1 MSFKRRYFT
10 WLFIPPAVV
19 IVPAALAFLFQV
31 VQTTLGREA
40 VLAVLIVTL
49 YAVGAVVQY
58 RIISPL
64 VDEIESKR
72 DRADVDLSPLLSECL
87 RQTVTASLVG
97 WIAGVILLSVVGTLL
112 IMPTP
117 LGASYFAVGSLIASF
132 FSVAWGYF
140 TAKTQLTRLA
150 EQARGKTRY
159 QGRHL
164 SLARKIAIV
173 FIGSFIVSSAA
184 LVQLVSSKV
193 STTLE
198 TLAINSSVI
207 FFDTVYGLA
216 AAQTAMDQP
225 TLATLANSVPSD
237 YLVNYIGKD
246 GTTFSSKEALTAYE
260 VTQIRRLRNGDS
272 TAYIGPH
279 VSRFAE
285 LPNGAILVL
294 SVPWGPYGH
303 IPFQIAFYT
312 AIIALLTTA
321 IFSLATWFLTRD
333 ITAPLRALRES
344 SLQMAQGNFESRE
357 HVFADDEIG
366 QLAESFADTREN
378 LRRLLARVGGSG
390 ATITGGVRVITG
402 GTESLLVSARD
413 QTQLTEQSTRAV
425 DNVRSGIS
433 HVVSAADGVTGL
445 TQDASS
451 RAVELQASSEE
462 VARSMD
468 HLFQSVEKTSSS
480 TTEMNASAGEMSQRS
495 QVLAG
500 IGEEVLSFV
509 SQMDSTI
516 AELRATSERTA
527 DLSRQAREDAAAGGR
542 AVQRT
547 VEGINE
553 SERISISTAEALE
566 DLNRSVAEVS
576 QILVVI
582 EEITNKTNLLALN
595 AAIIAAQ
602 AGEQGASFTVV
613 ADEIRQLADRTRKS
627 TKEINAI
634 IKAVQLGSKEAVAQM
649 HAGVDRVRLNVELA
663 NEASSSLQK
672 IVESATTSFDMATS
686 ISRSLEDQAKAT
698 RHLHD
703 VTARM
708 ADHISEITRA
718 TREQARGTEL
728 LASESELVRDI
739 AAQVK
744 NATEEQSSAGRG
756 ITVALERIAEDA
768 SAMRDLLEQ
777 QMVETDRI
785 ADASRVML
793 DIAQKN
799 DAVAREFSDAVQ
811 TLARSGQE
819 FESEVS
825 RFKFGS

>member
-1 MSFKRRYFT
+1 MSFKRSYFT
-10 WLFIPPAVV
+10 WLFGPPTVV
-19 IVPAALAFLFQV
+19 IVPTALLFLFQV
-31 VQTTLGREA
+31 AQTTRARE
-40 VLAVLIVTL
+40 VMLAAIIVVL
-49 YAVGAVVQY
+49 YAVGVLVPY
-58 RIISPL
+58 KIISPL
-64 VDEIESKR
+64 LEQIESQA
-72 DRADVDLSPLLSECL
+72 DRADVDLSPLLSDCL
-87 RQTVTASLVG
+87 RKTVNVSLLG
-97 WIAGVILLSVVGTLL
+97 WAVGVILLSVVGTLL

-117 LGASYFAVGSLIASF
+117 LGASYFAVGSLIVSF

-140 TAKTQLTRLA
+140 TAKTQLTRFA
-150 EQARGKTRY
+150 SQAKGKTRY
-159 QGRHL
+159 QGRKL
-164 SLARKIAIV
+164 SLAKKIAIV
-173 FIGSFIVSSAA
+173 FIGSFIISSAA
-184 LVQLVSSKV
+184 LVQLISSKV

-207 FFDTVYGLA
+207 HFDTVYGLA
-216 AAQTAMDQP
+216 AAQPALDQAIL
-225 TLATLANSVPSD
+225 TSFANSVPSD
-237 YLVNYIGKD
+237 YLVHYIPKNGAVL
-246 GTTFSSKEALTAYE
+246 GNREVLTPDE
-260 VTQIRRLRNGDS
+260 ISQIRRIRNGDS
-272 TAYIGPH
+272 AAYIGPH

-285 LPNGAILVL
+285 LPSGAIIVL
-294 SVPWGPYGH
+294 SVPWAPYGH
-303 IPFQIAFYT
+303 IPFQIALYT
-312 AIIALLTTA
+312 AINALLMTGV
-321 IFSLATWFLTRD
+321 FSAATWFLTRD
-333 ITAPLRALRES
+333 ITSPIRALRES
-344 SLQMAQGNFESRE
+344 SSQMALGNFDSRE

-390 ATITGGVRVITG
+390 TTIIGGVRVITG
-402 GTESLLVSARD
+402 GTESLLISARD
-413 QTQLTEQSTRAV
+413 QTALTEESTRAV
-425 DNVRSGIS
+425 DNVRSGIG

-451 RAVELQASSEE
+451 RAVELQASAEE

-480 TTEMNASAGEMSQRS
+480 TTEMHAAAGEMSQRS

-516 AELRATSERTA
+516 AELRSTSERTA
-527 DLSRQAREDAAAGGR
+527 DLSRQAREDAAAGGH

-634 IKAVQLGSKEAVAQM
+634 IKAVQLGSKQAVAQM

-672 IVESATTSFDMATS
+672 IVESATTSFDMATK

-703 VTARM
+703 VTSRM
-708 ADHISEITRA
+708 ADHIGEITRS

-728 LASESELVRDI
+728 RARESELVRDI

-744 NATEEQSSAGRG
+744 GATEEQSSAGRG

-777 QMVETDRI
+777 QLLETDRI
-785 ADASRVML
+785 AEASRVML
-793 DIAQKN
+793 GIAQKN
-799 DAVAREFSDAVQ
+799 DSVAREFSDAVQ

-825 RFKFGS
+825 RFKFGG

>member
-1 MSFKRRYFT
+1 MWFFV
-10 WLFIPPAVV
+10 PPAVV
-19 IVPAALAFLFQV
+19 IVPAALAFLYQV
-31 VQTTLGREA
+31 VQTTFAKQLILTLMIAVFYALG
-40 VLAVLIVTL
+40 TL
-49 YAVGAVVQY
+49 VQY
-58 RIISPL
+58 KIISPL
-64 VDEIESKR
+64 IDEIEENGEKPN
-72 DRADVDLSPLLSECL
+72 ADLSPLLSECL
-87 RQTVTASLVG
+87 RQSVNASLQG
-97 WIAGVILLSVVGTLL
+97 WVVGVLALSIVATLF

-117 LGASYFAVGSLIASF
+117 LGATYFATGSLIASF

-140 TAKTQLTRLA
+140 SAKTQLTRFA
-150 EQARGKTRY
+150 ESAKGKTRY
-159 QGRHL
+159 QGRQL
-164 SLARKIAIV
+164 SLAKKIAIV

-184 LVQLVSSKV
+184 LVQLISSKV

-198 TLAINSSVI
+198 TLAVNSSVI
-207 FFDTVYGLA
+207 YFDTVYGLA
-216 AAQTAMDQP
+216 AAQTTIDP
-225 TLATLANSVPSD
+225 SVLASLSNSVPSD
-237 YLVNYIGKD
+237 YLVHYITRDGKVL
-246 GTTFSSKEALTAYE
+246 GTKEELTADE
-260 VTQIRRLRNGDS
+260 IVQIRRLRNGDS
-272 TAYIGPH
+272 TSYIGPH
-279 VSRFAE
+279 VSRFSE
-285 LPNGAILVL
+285 LPNGSIIVL
-294 SVPWGPYGH
+294 SVPWAPYAR
-303 IPFQIAFYT
+303 IPFQVAFYT

-321 IFSLATWFLTRD
+321 VFSLATWFLTRD
-333 ITAPLRALRES
+333 IISPIRALRES
-344 SLQMAQGNFESRE
+344 SRQMAQGNFDIRE

-366 QLAESFADTREN
+366 QLAEGFAETRDN
-378 LRRLLARVGGSG
+378 LRRLLERVGGSG
-390 ATITGGVRVITG
+390 TTITTGVRVITG
-402 GTESLLVSARD
+402 GTESLLISSRD
-413 QTQLTEQSTRAV
+413 QTELTERSTSAV
-425 DNVRSGIS
+425 DNVRSGIG
-433 HVVSAADGVTGL
+433 HIVSAADGVTSL

-451 RAVELQASSEE
+451 RAVELQASAEE

-480 TTEMNASAGEMSQRS
+480 TTEMNASAVEMSNRS

-516 AELRATSERTA
+516 AELRATSQKTA

-566 DLNRSVAEVS
+566 DLNRSVAEVT

-602 AGEQGASFTVV
+602 AGEQGSSFTVV

-649 HAGVDRVRLNVELA
+649 HAGVDRVRVNVELA
-663 NEASSSLQK
+663 NEASASLNK
-672 IVESATTSFDMATS
+672 IVDSASTSFDMATK
-686 ISRSLEDQAKAT
+686 ISRSLEDQANAT

-703 VTARM
+703 VTSRM
-708 ADHISEITRA
+708 ADHIAEITRA

-728 LASESELVRDI
+728 LAQESELVRDI

-744 NATEEQSSAGRG
+744 NATQEQSSAGRG
-756 ITVALERIAEDA
+756 ITIALERMAEDA
-768 SAMRDLLEQ
+768 SAMRELLEQ
-777 QMVETDRI
+777 QMQETERI

-793 DIAQKN
+793 GIAQKN
-799 DAVAREFSDAVQ
+799 DAVAREFSEAVQ
-811 TLARSGQE
+811 TLARSGQD

-825 RFKFGS
+825 RFKFGH

>member
-1 MSFKRRYFT
+1 MSFQRRYFT
-10 WLFIPPAVV
+10 WLFVPPAVV
-19 IVPAALAFLFQV
+19 IVPAALLFLFQV
-31 VQTTLGREA
+31 AQTTRAKELLLTTIIA
-40 VLAVLIVTL
+40 VL
-49 YAVGAVVQY
+49 YAVGALVQY
-58 RIISPL
+58 KIISPL
-64 VDEIESKR
+64 LEEIESQS
-72 DRADVDLSPLLSECL
+72 DRPDADLSPLLSNCL
-87 RQTVTASLVG
+87 RQTINASLIG
-97 WIAGVILLSVVGTLL
+97 WIVGVILLSVVGTLL
-112 IMPTP
+112 IMPTA

-140 TAKTQLTRLA
+140 TAKTQLTRFA
-150 EQARGKTRY
+150 SQARGKTRY
-159 QGRHL
+159 QGRQL
-164 SLARKIAIV
+164 SLAKKIAIV

-184 LVQLVSSKV
+184 LVQLISSKV

-216 AAQTAMDQP
+216 AAQTALDQP
-225 TLATLANSVPSD
+225 ILTSIANSVPND
-237 YLVNYIGKD
+237 YLVHYIAKD
-246 GTTFSSKEALTAYE
+246 GTVLSSREALTPDE
-260 VTQIRRLRNGDS
+260 ISHIRRIRNGDS
-272 TAYIGPH
+272 AAYIGPH

-285 LPNGAILVL
+285 LPNGAIIVL
-294 SVPWGPYGH
+294 SVPWAPYGN
-303 IPFQIAFYT
+303 IPFQIALYT
-312 AIIALLTTA
+312 AINALLTTGV
-321 IFSLATWFLTRD
+321 FSAATWFLTRD
-333 ITAPLRALRES
+333 ITSPLRALRES
-344 SLQMAQGNFESRE
+344 SSQMALGNFESRE

-366 QLAESFADTREN
+366 LLAESFADTRDN

-390 ATITGGVRVITG
+390 TTITGGVRVITG
-402 GTESLLVSARD
+402 GTESLLISARD
-413 QTQLTEQSTRAV
+413 QTALTEESTRAV
-425 DNVRSGIS
+425 DNVRSGIE
-433 HVVSAADGVTGL
+433 HVVAAADGVTGL

-451 RAVELQASSEE
+451 RAVELQASAEE

-516 AELRATSERTA
+516 AELRATSERPA
-527 DLSRQAREDAAAGGR
+527 ALSRQAREDAAAGGH

-553 SERISISTAEALE
+553 SQRISISTAEALE

-627 TKEINAI
+627 TKEINSI

-672 IVESATTSFDMATS
+672 IVESATTSFDMATK

-703 VTARM
+703 VTSRM
-708 ADHISEITRA
+708 ADHIGEITRS

-728 LASESELVRDI
+728 LAKESELVRDI

-756 ITVALERIAEDA
+756 ITIALERIAEDA

-777 QMVETDRI
+777 QMLETDRI

-825 RFKFGS
+825 RFKFGG